1 MKKKFLLSE
10 NGQRTVSALCIL
22 AAYIIVYGSFALFE
36 YVLTKKALVAFVYI
50 AAGTFFTYQ
59 PCRNKLTYSLAK
71 SLPRPLDI
79 AVSVFI
85 AAAAGVFAAPYYMG
99 ERLIPFECTKEA
111 LTAMPLKKL
120 KKLDLDLTLIGLQFM
135 PERKKSRFGFMLT
148 AAKHTERQPS
158 CINWS
163 QRYIVTD
170 SMKNTTEKIS
180 NHFFRTERFA

>member
-50 AAGTFFTYQ
+50 AAGTFFTYR
-59 PCRNKLTYSLAK
+59 PCRNKFAYSLAK

-99 ERLIPFECTKEA
+99 ERLIPFEYTKEA

-135 PERKKSRFGFMLT
+135 PERKKIPLWIHAYGCKTYGEATELHQLVTEIYCDRF
-148 AAKHTERQPS
+148 
-158 CINWS
+158 N
-163 QRYIVTD
+163 
-170 SMKNTTEKIS
+170 EKYD
-180 NHFFRTERFA
+180 